1 MVIII
6 FMNLC
11 AWLSGSWISYHTRI
25 IISFSLFQCNQL
37 GNNLKDVV
45 DKYKK
50 YDDSSAGLLKW
61 LSSSEEE
68 ARSQQS
74 EAISADPQ
82 TLQTQ
87 LEETKARKTA
97 AVVLRPSL
105 GIESNLQF
113 LCWKAQIYLKL
124 CLKKNLVIHFSYFFE
139 APLNLSAIKRV
150 FINCVQQL
158 DVEHSWVEEI
168 KNSFI

>member
-1 MVIII
+1 
-6 FMNLC
+6 MNLC

-124 CLKKNLVIHFSYFFE
+124 CLKKKILLYIFHISLRPLLIFPPSKEFSSTVFNIE
-139 APLNLSAIKRV
+139 LLNT
-150 FINCVQQL
+150 
-158 DVEHSWVEEI
+158 VEL
-168 KNSFI
+168 KK